1 MRVGR
6 RASLEGRAAMR
17 ILLLTGSYP
26 PMRCGVGDYTASLAD
41 SLSRVG
47 VAEVAVI
54 TDRRAR
60 GPGSPSGVEV
70 FPIAHGWEVSD
81 LRTILATIRQWGP
94 DVLHF
99 QYPTQGYA
107 DKRLPWVLPL
117 VLSVL
122 RIPIVQTWHEHLPM
136 GSLLRSVA
144 LALAPGR
151 LVVVRPN
158 YEAALSP
165 WLRFLTRRKR
175 PRFIPNGS
183 PIPRVELSDSER
195 RDIRR
200 RLNSSAK
207 YFVAYFG
214 FIYPHKSV
222 ELLFDV
228 PDPRQDHLVLIGPL
242 DQDQPY
248 QRALRER
255 AQREPWKGK
264 VTVTDFLPGEE
275 AARLLAAVD
284 AVLLPFR
291 DGGGV
296 WNTSLQAAAI
306 QGTFVL
312 TTSRE
317 RQGFDPSSN
326 IYFSKPGDVAD
337 MRSALRQY
345 VGRRN
350 TSRATDGYA
359 SWESIAQAHISLYR
373 ELLGKAE

>member
-1 MRVGR
+1 
-6 RASLEGRAAMR
+6 MR

-26 PMRCGVGDYTASLAD
+26 PMRCGVGDYVASLAD
-41 SLSRVG
+41 ALGRLSG
-47 VAEVAVI
+47 TEVAVI
-54 TDRRAR
+54 TDRRAH
-60 GPGSPSGVEV
+60 GAGSSSRVEV
-70 FPIAHGWEVSD
+70 FPVVHGWEVFD
-81 LRTILATIRQWGP
+81 LQPILNTIRRWAP

-99 QYPTQGYA
+99 QYPTQGYG
-107 DKRLPWVLPL
+107 DRRLPWLLPL

-136 GSLLRSVA
+136 GSLLRSLA

-158 YEAALSP
+158 YETAIPTWARLLIRP
-165 WLRFLTRRKR
+165 KR
-175 PRFIPNGS
+175 PRFIPNAS
-183 PIPRVELSDSER
+183 SVPRVELSDSER

-200 RLNSSAK
+200 HLNSSAK

-214 FIYPHKSV
+214 FIYPNKSV

-228 PDPRQDHLVLIGPL
+228 PDPGQDHLVLIGPN
-242 DQDQPY
+242 QDHPY
-248 QRALRER
+248 QRAVRER
-255 AQREPWKGK
+255 TQREPWRGK

-275 AARLLAAVD
+275 VARLLAAVD

-291 DGGGV
+291 DGGGL

-317 RQGFDPSSN
+317 RHGYDPSSN
-326 IYFSKPGDVAD
+326 IYFSKPGDIGD

-345 VGRRN
+345 IGRRN
-350 TSRATDGYA
+350 ASPLTERYA
-359 SWESIAQAHISLYR
+359 SWEAIAQAHKSLYR
-373 ELLGKAE
+373 ELLDHAV

>member
-1 MRVGR
+1 
-6 RASLEGRAAMR
+6 
-17 ILLLTGSYP
+17 
-26 PMRCGVGDYTASLAD
+26 MRCGVGDYVASLAD
-41 SLSRVG
+41 ALSRLG
-47 VAEVAVI
+47 GAEVAII
-54 TDRRAR
+54 TDRRAHR
-60 GPGSPSGVEV
+60 TGPSSSVEV

-81 LRTILATIRQWGP
+81 LRPILTTIRQWAP

-107 DKRLPWVLPL
+107 DRGLPWVLPL

-122 RIPIVQTWHEHLPM
+122 RIPVVQTWHEHLPM
-136 GSLLRSVA
+136 GSRLRSLA

-158 YEAALSP
+158 YEAALPP
-165 WLRFLTRRKR
+165 WARFLTRLKR
-175 PRFIPNGS
+175 PRFIPNAS
-183 PIPRVELSDSER
+183 SIPQVELSDSER

-214 FIYPHKSV
+214 FIYPNKSV

-228 PDPRQDHLVLIGPL
+228 PDPRQDHLVLIGQL
-242 DQDQPY
+242 SQDHPY
-248 QRALRER
+248 QRAVRER
-255 AQREPWKGK
+255 TQREPWRGK
-264 VTVTDFLPGEE
+264 VTVTDFLPEE
-275 AARLLAAVD
+275 EVARLLAAVD

-326 IYFSKPGDVAD
+326 IYFSKPGDIAD
-337 MRSALRQY
+337 MRAALRQY
-345 VGRRN
+345 VGHRN
-350 TSRATDGYA
+350 TSPGRDGYA
-359 SWESIAQAHISLYR
+359 SWESIAEAHASLYR
-373 ELLGKAE
+373 EILGNAE

>member
-1 MRVGR
+1 MAGR
-6 RASLEGRAAMR
+6 RAALKGSNALR

-26 PMRCGVGDYTASLAD
+26 PMRCGVGDYVASLAD
-41 SLSRVG
+41 ALNRLG
-47 VAEVAVI
+47 GTEVAVI

-60 GPGSPSGVEV
+60 GAGSSSGVDV
-70 FPIAHGWEVSD
+70 FPIAHGWRVSD
-81 LRTILATIRQWGP
+81 LRPIFTTIRQWAP

-107 DKRLPWVLPL
+107 DRLLPWVLPL
-117 VLSVL
+117 LLSML
-122 RIPIVQTWHEHLPM
+122 RVPVIQTWHEHLPM
-136 GSLLRSVA
+136 GSRLRSVA

-158 YEAALSP
+158 YEAALP
-165 WLRFLTRRKR
+165 RWARVLTGPKR
-175 PRFIPNGS
+175 PLFIPNAS
-183 PIPRVELSDSER
+183 SIPQVKLSDSER

-214 FIYPHKSV
+214 FIYPNKSV
-222 ELLFDV
+222 ELMFDV
-228 PDPRQDHLVLIGPL
+228 PDPRQDHLVLIGQL
-242 DQDQPY
+242 NQDHPY
-248 QRALRER
+248 QRAVRER
-255 AQREPWKGK
+255 TQREPWRGK
-264 VTVTDFLPGEE
+264 VTVTDFLPGDEV
-275 AARLLAAVD
+275 ARLLAAVD
-284 AVLLPFR
+284 AVVLPFR

-317 RQGFDPSSN
+317 RQGFDSSSN
-326 IYFSKPGDVAD
+326 IYFSKPGDITD

-350 TSRATDGYA
+350 TSAVTDGYA
-359 SWESIAQAHISLYR
+359 SWEFIAQAHASLYR
-373 ELLGKAE
+373 EILGNAE

>member
-1 MRVGR
+1 
-6 RASLEGRAAMR
+6 MR

-70 FPIAHGWEVSD
+70 FPIAHGWEVAD